1 MTRFCVALLPLP
13 AGGGKMDKKYSIG
26 IDFGTLSAR
35 AVLLDLVTGK
45 DAAVSEL
52 IYPHSVLSSD
62 FFGKELPVGASLQHP
77 RDYLDAMGFVFR
89 DLFVQSG
96 AKPEE
101 VCGVGIDFT
110 ASTTMPVTAD
120 GTPLCFLPELQNEP
134 YAYVTLW
141 NHHCA
146 TPEAEHMTA
155 IAKKRNEPW
164 LAAYSG
170 KVSPDNMLPKLYEL
184 LHKAPHI

>member
-1 MTRFCVALLPLP
+1 MRKTYENEVSVM
-13 AGGGKMDKKYSIG
+13 AGKFTIG
-26 IDFGTLSAR
+26 VDFGTLSAR

-62 FFGKELPVGASLQHP
+62 FFSKELPVGASLQHP

-89 DLFVQSG
+89 DLFAQSG
-96 AKPEE
+96 ANPEE

-120 GTPLCFLPELQNEP
+120 GTPLCFLPELQNER

-155 IAKKRNEPW
+155 IA
-164 LAAYSG
+164 
-170 KVSPDNMLPKLYEL
+170 
-184 LHKAPHI
+184 